1 MGKKQ
6 RHVQLIDTTLRDG
19 QQSLWA
25 TRMTNEMFM
34 PFIGKMDEMG
44 YAAIDL
50 VGGAVFDVCVRFLHE
65 NPWER
70 MRLAAQQVTKTPLG
84 VWTRGQSLFT
94 FEFFADDIVALT
106 IKRCA
111 ANGMGRIS
119 TYDSLN
125 DIRNIEV
132 TVATTKQCGMFV
144 CANIVYTVSPVHTDQ
159 YYVEKILEI
168 LKLKPDGVG
177 IKDPSG
183 MLTPELAKTLIP
195 SVRAVMGKIPLELH
209 SHCRAGLG
217 ELVAIEAAALGV
229 DVIYVATSPL
239 SSGDS
244 LPDARYVISNL
255 NKLGYVLDVD
265 IKDVELTEAYFSDI
279 AAKYGKPVNG
289 PNRYDPFLFHHQIP
303 GGMISN
309 LHSQLKEIELED
321 RFDEVL
327 EEVGRVR
334 EDLGYPILVS
344 PFAQF
349 VVTQSVMNIAMGE
362 RYKVIPDEVQRY
374 VLGYY
379 GRPAGPINQRVL
391 DRVCRGA
398 LQPMPVDERPGACVE
413 PQIGTLRKLYGPFE
427 SDDDLLLACY
437 YKPAQLTALKR
448 GGDIASRSPSQAHSG
463 SLSAAQMMT
472 EIRRFPIQKS
482 ISVHRPGFS
491 YRGEA

>member
-1 MGKKQ
+1 M
-6 RHVQLIDTTLRDG
+6 
-19 QQSLWA
+19 
-25 TRMTNEMFM
+25 
-34 PFIGKMDEMG
+34 
-44 YAAIDL
+44 
-50 VGGAVFDVCVRFLHE
+50 
-65 NPWER
+65 
-70 MRLAAQQVTKTPLG
+70 
-84 VWTRGQSLFT
+84 
-94 FEFFADDIVALT
+94 
-106 IKRCA
+106 
-111 ANGMGRIS
+111 
-119 TYDSLN
+119 
-125 DIRNIEV
+125 
-132 TVATTKQCGMFV
+132 
-144 CANIVYTVSPVHTDQ
+144 
-159 YYVEKILEI
+159 
-168 LKLKPDGVG
+168 
-177 IKDPSG
+177 
-183 MLTPELAKTLIP
+183 
-195 SVRAVMGKIPLELH
+195 
-209 SHCRAGLG
+209 
-217 ELVAIEAAALGV
+217 
-229 DVIYVATSPL
+229 
-239 SSGDS
+239 
-244 LPDARYVISNL
+244 PDARYVISNL

-379 GRPAGPINQRVL
+379 GRP
-391 DRVCRGA
+391 
-398 LQPMPVDERPGACVE
+398 
-413 PQIGTLRKLYGPFE
+413 FE

>member
-1 MGKKQ
+1 
-6 RHVQLIDTTLRDG
+6 
-19 QQSLWA
+19 
-25 TRMTNEMFM
+25 
-34 PFIGKMDEMG
+34 
-44 YAAIDL
+44 
-50 VGGAVFDVCVRFLHE
+50 
-65 NPWER
+65 
-70 MRLAAQQVTKTPLG
+70 
-84 VWTRGQSLFT
+84 
-94 FEFFADDIVALT
+94 
-106 IKRCA
+106 
-111 ANGMGRIS
+111 
-119 TYDSLN
+119 
-125 DIRNIEV
+125 
-132 TVATTKQCGMFV
+132 MFV

-183 MLTPELAKTLIP
+183 MLTPERAKTLIP

>member
-1 MGKKQ
+1 M
-6 RHVQLIDTTLRDG
+6 
-19 QQSLWA
+19 
-25 TRMTNEMFM
+25 
-34 PFIGKMDEMG
+34 
-44 YAAIDL
+44 
-50 VGGAVFDVCVRFLHE
+50 
-65 NPWER
+65 
-70 MRLAAQQVTKTPLG
+70 
-84 VWTRGQSLFT
+84 
-94 FEFFADDIVALT
+94 
-106 IKRCA
+106 
-111 ANGMGRIS
+111 
-119 TYDSLN
+119 
-125 DIRNIEV
+125 
-132 TVATTKQCGMFV
+132 
-144 CANIVYTVSPVHTDQ
+144 
-159 YYVEKILEI
+159 
-168 LKLKPDGVG
+168 
-177 IKDPSG
+177 
-183 MLTPELAKTLIP
+183 
-195 SVRAVMGKIPLELH
+195 
-209 SHCRAGLG
+209 
-217 ELVAIEAAALGV
+217 
-229 DVIYVATSPL
+229 
-239 SSGDS
+239 
-244 LPDARYVISNL
+244 PDARYVISNL